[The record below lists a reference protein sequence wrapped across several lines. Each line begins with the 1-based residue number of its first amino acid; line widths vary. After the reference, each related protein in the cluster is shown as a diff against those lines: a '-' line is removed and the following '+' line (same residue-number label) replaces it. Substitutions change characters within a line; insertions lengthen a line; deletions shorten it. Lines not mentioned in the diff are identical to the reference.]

1 LSKSYQKNVKF
12 FVKPGKNQKKS
23 NGAIVEKVQWCNTNK
38 NSKRLEKMMKPNQ
51 TLALVLVPASTKMG
65 DKFSVFLPSA
75 VDPLL

>member
-1 LSKSYQKNVKF
+1 MSIFLSNLK
-12 FVKPGKNQKKS
+12 KPNKS

-38 NSKRLEKMMKPNQ
+38 NSKCLEKMMKPNQ

-75 VDPLL
+75 VAPLL